1 MNHRDTETQR
11 RSTAD
16 PLSEA
21 VIGAAVE
28 IHRVLGPGL
37 LESAY
42 AKCLA
47 HELSLRQIGFERE
60 VPLPLT
66 YKGINLECGYR
77 LDFVVEGAL
86 VLEVKAVTA
95 VLPVHEAQLLTYLR
109 LTGIETGLLLNFH
122 VPVLTRGIKRMKL

>member
-95 VLPVHEAQLLTYLR
+95 LLPVHEAQLLTYLR

>member
-95 VLPVHEAQLLTYLR
+95 LLPVHEAQLLTYLR
-109 LTGIETGLLLNFH
+109 LTGVETGLLLNFH

>member
-1 MNHRDTETQR
+1 MNHRDAESQR

-42 AKCLA
+42 ATCLA
-47 HELSLRQIGFERE
+47 HELSLRQIRFEKE